1 MTDNTA
7 NTALAQELETLSRQS
22 EAGTLMMYGEPDVGL
37 SSQPF
42 FGEPLKGDMR
52 PLADWH
58 GADADLVI
66 ALWNNLPTILAAL
79 RTPAPAPVGGG
90 GVASGTG
97 RFADR
102 WQRLSGIVLP
112 EMVYRTRES
121 SVGYSATMGAL
132 PVNALRAQSR
142 VSLGQR
148 VLCR

>member
-1 MTDNTA
+1 MTD

-79 RTPAPAPVGGG
+79 RTPAPAPVGGD
-90 GVASGTG
+90 VVEQID
-97 RFADR
+97 RDQADR
-102 WQRLSGIVLP
+102 FTNPVDDPILYRMLSKAFAAHRIAALAAMQGGDAVLA
-112 EMVYRTRES
+112 ERE
-121 SVGYSATMGAL
+121 
-132 PVNALRAQSR
+132 R
-142 VSLGQR
+142 
-148 VLCR
+148 